1 MSWVSRWWSRPALK
15 VQDTENSRRGKS
27 DIWSGYEASAEGAM
41 RTSAWWS
48 GVRLYGETIGAL
60 PCAVYGLDAD
70 RSKTLRPDHW
80 LYAIVHD
87 GPNIDQTSAE
97 FWESQVVDLCIHGN
111 SYSLKDKRSDGSII
125 SLTPIPADPGTMNR
139 RRDKMGV
146 LRYSFTLRGKH
157 YVDLT
162 EDDVFHIRGFGDDGQ
177 GGGLSTLAYARQSLG
192 FSEAVAA
199 SAGSYFRKGMKN
211 SIFFTQPPGGK
222 GMTPDQRKDFRT
234 AFIDPYLGGEGL
246 NAGLLE
252 HGFDVKSVSLP
263 PKDAEMLLTW
273 RFSIEELCRWLRIPP
288 VLVGHSAQGQTMWGS
303 GIEQIVLGWYV
314 LGLRPYLTRIEQA
327 INKRLIPTRERGK
340 VFAEFLFEGLFRAD
354 SVGRAAL
361 LSTLGQNGYLT
372 RNEGR
377 AMDNRPPMPGGDML
391 TVQSNLVPLDMLGK
405 ATATT
410 PEQQLR
416 SGLMNLL
423 FGGDID
429 ALMEAKMKSMMGHN
443 GGPRLNED
451 EAA

>member
-1 MSWVSRWWSRPALK
+1 MSWLSRWWSRPALK
-15 VQDTENSRRGKS
+15 VQDPENSRRGKS
-27 DIWSGYEASAEGAM
+27 DSWTGYDVGPDGAM
-41 RTSAWWS
+41 RVSTWWS

-60 PCAVYGLDAD
+60 PCAVYGLTKGRDKEPRA
-70 RSKTLRPDHW
+70 DHW
-80 LYAIVHD
+80 LYSVVHEA
-87 GPNIDQTSAE
+87 PNSEQTAAE
-97 FWESQVVDLCIHGN
+97 FWESQVIDLCVHGN

-125 SLTPIPADPGTMNR
+125 SLTSIPADPGTMNR
-139 RRDKMGV
+139 RRDSMGI
-146 LRYSFTLRGKH
+146 LRYSFTLRGKQ
-157 YVDLT
+157 YKDLT
-162 EDDVFHIRGFGDDGQ
+162 EDDVFHIRGFGDDGC

-192 FSEAVAA
+192 FAEAIAA

-222 GMTPDQRKDFRT
+222 AMTPDQRKDFRT

-252 HGFDVKSVSLP
+252 HGFDVRSVSLP

-288 VLVGHSAQGQTMWGS
+288 VLIGHTAQGQTMWGS
-303 GIEQIVLGWYV
+303 GIEQIMLGWYV
-314 LGLRPYLTRIEQA
+314 LSLKPYLTRIEQA
-327 INKRLIPTRERGK
+327 INKRLIPAKERGK

-354 SVGRAAL
+354 SAGRAAL
-361 LSTLGQNGYLT
+361 LASLGQNGFLT

-377 AMDNRPPMPGGDML
+377 AMDNRKPLPGGDVL
-391 TVQSNLVPLDMLGK
+391 TVQSNMLPLDMLGK
-405 ATATT
+405 ASATT

-416 SGLMNLL
+416 SALMNML

-429 ALMEAKMKSMMGHN
+429 ALVEAKMKSMMGSQR
-443 GGPRLNED
+443 RLSSR
-451 EAA
+451 